1 MATIASISGAID
13 GAASGLTGAAGSTRA
28 LVDDMAGI
36 TGRMDASQEIAGEL
50 QRQTDVFANL

>member
-1 MATIASISGAID
+1 MRDCGKKKQRTNQN
-13 GAASGLTGAAGSTRA
+13 LCHWHERRRHC